1 MLEKFIFE
9 NHLGQ
14 RIDGSECG
22 LFLNY
27 NDLRDYS
34 WSYDTLNGKISRF
47 RKDIKNKKLPLVSK
61 CNSEEEAIQ
70 AKNRLLE
77 IAEADIYAMIPGKI
91 YIGDYYMSGY
101 ITESKKSDYLIS
113 KSYTRYELT
122 FTAEKPVWLKEKTY
136 IFGLKMAEIVPKCT
150 LTTIFSMDG
159 NLISIAEPL
168 PALPVVGNNYTVNW
182 NGTEYNCVAQT
193 HPEADASALLGNLH
207 LIGGVETGEPFLIAF
222 PLPASNDRSMVCFVL
237 DGSPEV
243 TLSVSGIVEG
253 GNGEFGGI
261 DYPYDYE
268 YDYALPLKG
277 EDITCNSVGEN
288 AFRICIYGEA
298 VDPSIIIGEHTYTI
312 NGSIGAGETLLID
325 SLSRTITLTTEKAQ
339 KVNWFDKRSRESY
352 IFQPIPPGTQTVRW
366 SGNFG
371 FDLTVIEERS
381 EPKWT

>member
-27 NDLRDYS
+27 NDLRDFA

-47 RKDIKNKKLPLVSK
+47 RKDIKNKKLPLVLK

-122 FTAEKPVWLKEKTY
+122 FTAEKPVWRKEKTY
-136 IFGLKMAEIVPKCT
+136 IFGSKVVEIIPKCT
-150 LTTIFSMDG
+150 LTAENIPYEGDIITFVSPIPSLSEGDSCTVEWNGSEYICAVQKNLADG
-159 NLISIAEPL
+159 N
-168 PALPVVGNNYTVNW
+168 NFF
-182 NGTEYNCVAQT
+182 
-193 HPEADASALLGNLH
+193 LGNTRLV
-207 LIGGVETGEPFLIAF
+207 GGDDSGEPFLLGF
-222 PLPASNDRSMVCFVL
+222 NPDEDYMLGYVF
-237 DGSPEV
+237 DGSSEV
-243 TLSVSGIVEG
+243 TLSVVGAVES

-288 AFRICIYGEA
+288 AFRICIYGKA
-298 VDPSIIIGEHTYTI
+298 DNPSIIIGDHTYTI

-325 SLSRTITLTTEKAQ
+325 SLARTITLTTEKAQ
-339 KVNWFDKRSRESY
+339 NVNWFDKRSRESY
-352 IFQPIPPGTQTVRW
+352 IFQPIPPGIQTVRW

-381 EPKWT
+381 EPQWT

>member
-27 NDLRDYS
+27 NDLRDYD

-47 RKDIKNKKLPLVSK
+47 RKDIKKKKLPLVLK
-61 CNSEEEAIQ
+61 CDSEEEAIET
-70 AKNRLLE
+70 KNRLLE
-77 IAEADIYAMIPGKI
+77 LAEADVYALIPGKI

-113 KSYTRYELT
+113 KSFTKYDLT

-136 IFGLKMAEIVPKCT
+136 IFGSKLVEIIPKCT
-150 LTTIFSMDG
+150 LT
-159 NLISIAEPL
+159 AENIPNEGDIITFVSPIPSL
-168 PALPVVGNNYTVNW
+168 SEGESCTVEW
-182 NGTEYNCVAQT
+182 NGSEYICTAHK
-193 HPEADASALLGNLH
+193 HPDSTDAFFLGNMRLS
-207 LIGGVETGEPFLIAF
+207 GGADTGEPFL
-222 PLPASNDRSMVCFVL
+222 LCFNADEDYMLGYVF

-243 TLSVSGIVEG
+243 TLSVTGIVES
-253 GNGEFGGI
+253 GNGGFGGF
-261 DYPYDYE
+261 DFPYDYK

-277 EDITCNSVGEN
+277 QDITCNSVGEN
-288 AFRICIYGEA
+288 AFQIRIYGEA
-298 VDPSIIIGEHTYTI
+298 VNPSIIIGDHTYTI
-312 NGSIGAGETLLID
+312 NGTIGSGEILLID
-325 SLSRTITLTTEKAQ
+325 SLARTITLTKADLQ
-339 KVNWFDKRSRESY
+339 KVNFFDKRSRESY
-352 IFQPIPPGTQTVRW
+352 IFQPIPSGTQPVRW